1 MSILLDGDSRVMV
14 QGLTGDRGR
23 HHADTMRDYGTNI
36 VCGVAPGRGGQ
47 NVGDIPIY
55 GTIAEARAEHE
66 IDVTVLFVPARFARA
81 AAMEAVEAGIRH
93 IHILAEGVPYHD
105 TAHILAA
112 ADEAGVMMIGPN
124 SQGMLSA
131 GKAKLGATGGPDP
144 SLMFMPGPV
153 GILSR
158 SGGMGA
164 EVAHFLTRHGLG
176 QSTYVSIG
184 GDLLIGTGFT
194 PLLEKFETD
203 PETSCVFI
211 FGEAGT
217 GNEEAVAE
225 MLAAKRFTKPLVAMV
240 VGDGLAA
247 LPKGMSFGHTG
258 TLIARGEGD
267 PFRKK
272 ELLRE
277 AGAHVVASFDELLEV
292 VRGLVA

>member
-1 MSILLDGDSRVMV
+1 IS
-14 QGLTGDRGR
+14 
-23 HHADTMRDYGTNI
+23 
-36 VCGVAPGRGGQ
+36 
-47 NVGDIPIY
+47 
-55 GTIAEARAEHE
+55 EARSEHE
-66 IDVTVLFVPARFARA
+66 IDVTVLFVPSRFVRA
-81 AAMEAVEAGIRH
+81 AALEAVEARIPH

-105 TAHILAA
+105 SAHILAA
-112 ADEAGVMMIGPN
+112 ADEAGVMVIGPN

-144 SLMFMPGPV
+144 SLMFKPGPV

-164 EVAHFLTRHGLG
+164 EVAHFLTRHDIG

-194 PLLEKFETD
+194 PLLEKFQAD
-203 PETSCVFI
+203 PETGCVFI

-217 GNEEAVAE
+217 GHEEAVAE
-225 MLAAKRFTKPLVAMV
+225 MLAQKRFAKPLIAMV

-267 PFRKK
+267 PFKKK
-272 ELLRE
+272 EMLRE
-277 AGAHVVASFDELLEV
+277 AGAHVVSSFDELLDV
-292 VRGLVA
+292 TRDIVAQAL